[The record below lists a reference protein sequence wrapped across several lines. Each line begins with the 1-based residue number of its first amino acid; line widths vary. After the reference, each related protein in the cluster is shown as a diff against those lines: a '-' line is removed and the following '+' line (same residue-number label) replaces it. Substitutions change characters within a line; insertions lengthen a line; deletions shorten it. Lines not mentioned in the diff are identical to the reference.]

1 MQRFVVVHNTYSA
14 EGRGLISQTS
24 DQKRTLVNQTNLYF
38 YFRWMHRQRI
48 KITLTGEHATEQP
61 VELHDQQL
69 QYPEYRFLD
78 CVEGQ
83 QTKNSPKVPKLE
95 PKHTHELPVRALN
108 EVFIGES
115 LSSR

>member
-1 MQRFVVVHNTYSA
+1 MSN
-14 EGRGLISQTS
+14 LIIT
-24 DQKRTLVNQTNLYF
+24 F
-38 YFRWMHRQRI
+38 FRWMHRQRI
-48 KITLTGEHATEQP
+48 KVTLTGEHAFEQP

-78 CVEGQ
+78 CVEGHPK
-83 QTKNSPKVPKLE
+83 KNSPKVPKLE
-95 PKHTHELPVRALN
+95 NKRTHELPVRALN

>member
-1 MQRFVVVHNTYSA
+1 MR
-14 EGRGLISQTS
+14 
-24 DQKRTLVNQTNLYF
+24 
-38 YFRWMHRQRI
+38 RQRI
-48 KITLTGEHATEQP
+48 KVTLTGEHAFDQP

-78 CVEGQ
+78 CDEVHHKK
-83 QTKNSPKVPKLE
+83 TSPKVPKLAV
-95 PKHTHELPVRALN
+95 KRTHELPVRALN

>member
-1 MQRFVVVHNTYSA
+1 MFLIQNFFIALNRKICA
-14 EGRGLISQTS
+14 EIEIILMHFFI
-24 DQKRTLVNQTNLYF
+24 L
-38 YFRWMHRQRI
+38 RWMRRQRI
-48 KITLTGEHATEQP
+48 KVTLTGEHAFDQP

-78 CVEGQ
+78 CDEVHHKK
-83 QTKNSPKVPKLE
+83 TSPKVPKLAT
-95 PKHTHELPVRALN
+95 KRTHELPVRALN